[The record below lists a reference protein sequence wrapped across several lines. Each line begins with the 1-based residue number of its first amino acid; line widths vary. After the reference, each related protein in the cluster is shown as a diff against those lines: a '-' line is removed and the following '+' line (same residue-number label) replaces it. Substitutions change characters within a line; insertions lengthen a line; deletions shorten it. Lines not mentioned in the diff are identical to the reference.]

1 MGTAHSKTPA
11 FEEHLLW
18 IEENHAFHE
27 PTVSNFRRSVA
38 RTSPWYSNVKEL
50 FRWQRPDCTDD
61 EHVADLVREMRIAI
75 QSVKVNKVDVF

>member
-1 MGTAHSKTPA
+1 MGTAPSKTPA

-38 RTSPWYSNVKEL
+38 RS
-50 FRWQRPDCTDD
+50 RPGT
-61 EHVADLVREMRIAI
+61 RT
-75 QSVKVNKVDVF
+75 